1 MAPLQRFVLFIY
13 LALSCNVLSVRHFR
27 LNHTGSRP
35 LGMDFFFR
43 KNHLYSTLEVTEEH
57 EIGKQQKFYSNGSGQ
72 MKAAEPECCGAYLN
86 SYLFPLPNAGPCYTG
101 EEA

>member
-35 LGMDFFFR
+35 LGMDFFSAR
-43 KNHLYSTLEVTEEH
+43 IIYILLLRLQRNMRLENSRNS
-57 EIGKQQKFYSNGSGQ
+57 IQMAQGK
-72 MKAAEPECCGAYLN
+72 
-86 SYLFPLPNAGPCYTG
+86 
-101 EEA
+101 